1 MIDLLISDL
10 VELVKVG
17 KRLNNSNIRAN
28 NLKNSLDKQFTKLEL
43 DRSYKLKFPL
53 NLIFKKII
61 LNNVTN
67 HEEIKN
73 YDRAVIEYN
82 KELDQVKRL
91 DNCCQIL
98 KSEIGMLISELTLD
112 DVKKIS
118 GISEKRAKEIYRLL
132 KELPT

>member
-28 NLKNSLDKQFTKLEL
+28 NLKNSLDKKFTKLEL

-61 LNNVTN
+61 LS
-67 HEEIKN
+67 
-73 YDRAVIEYN
+73 D
-82 KELDQVKRL
+82 
-91 DNCCQIL
+91 
-98 KSEIGMLISELTLD
+98 
-112 DVKKIS
+112 
-118 GISEKRAKEIYRLL
+118 
-132 KELPT
+132 